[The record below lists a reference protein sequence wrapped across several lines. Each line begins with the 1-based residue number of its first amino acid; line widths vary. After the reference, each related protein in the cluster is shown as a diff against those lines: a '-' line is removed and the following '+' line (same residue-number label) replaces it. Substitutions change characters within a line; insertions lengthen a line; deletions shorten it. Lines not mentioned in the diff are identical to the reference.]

1 MTGPP
6 PEPDGTVTGLAR
18 FRAMAARLARPG
30 RPAAQ
35 PETGE
40 LDPEPGAPAAAPG
53 ATGEEPAPAP
63 AAAAAVPETVV
74 PDPEPGATGKE
85 PGPVPE
91 TVVPDPEPG
100 ATGEEPGPGPACVT
114 PDPEPGA
121 TGEEPGPGPA
131 SVTPVP
137 ETVVPGPEPD
147 PWLAGPAPAPPTVP
161 VRAIPG
167 MRSWARPPRQ
177 PAGPDRPPVPP
188 RPTAAERASAM
199 AARFAGGWPFGRVI
213 GVGVLIVAVFSLLA
227 IGVGGTALAD
237 LTSARVRVVNT
248 LDPAAYHAAQL
259 EVQLLNQ
266 ETGVRGYA
274 LSGQLAFLRPYN
286 EGYAGEQAEAA
297 TLRQLLAGMPDA
309 MAELGQVLRRA
320 GVWRNTYALPTI
332 NRVRDSGGPVTDTP
346 AGQGKAAFDQIR
358 AAMAVLQANL
368 AAQRKQA
375 AGTLS
380 DAASVLDATLIVIA
394 VALLATVLVLGFGL
408 WRSAILPLSRLAADA
423 SQVAEGDFEHQVE
436 PGGPAEMRA
445 VGLDVNRMR
454 ERILAEL
461 STLQATH
468 AALEARTEDL
478 QRSNSE
484 LEQFAYVASHDLQEP
499 LRKVASFCQLLQR
512 RYAGRLDAKADEY
525 IEHAVDGAKRMQALI
540 NDLLA
545 FSRVGRTAQRREPV
559 SCAVLLAQA
568 WANLAADVRRTQATI
583 EVGELPV
590 VLGEA
595 SLLTAVFQNL
605 ISNALKFRA
614 DEPPR
619 VTVSARRD
627 GEFWLFSFGDNGIG
641 IEPGYAERIFVIF
654 QRLHDKAT
662 YPGTG
667 IGLAMVRKI
676 IEYHGGRIWLDTT
689 VTAGARFWFTLPAL
703 PEDEDAEE

>member
-1 MTGPP
+1 
-6 PEPDGTVTGLAR
+6 
-18 FRAMAARLARPG
+18 
-30 RPAAQ
+30 
-35 PETGE
+35 
-40 LDPEPGAPAAAPG
+40 
-53 ATGEEPAPAP
+53 
-63 AAAAAVPETVV
+63 
-74 PDPEPGATGKE
+74 
-85 PGPVPE
+85 
-91 TVVPDPEPG
+91 
-100 ATGEEPGPGPACVT
+100 
-114 PDPEPGA
+114 
-121 TGEEPGPGPA
+121 
-131 SVTPVP
+131 
-137 ETVVPGPEPD
+137 
-147 PWLAGPAPAPPTVP
+147 
-161 VRAIPG
+161 
-167 MRSWARPPRQ
+167 
-177 PAGPDRPPVPP
+177 
-188 RPTAAERASAM
+188 M

-237 LTSARVRVVNT
+237 LTNARERVVNT

-259 EVQLLNQ
+259 EVELLNQ

-274 LSGQLAFLRPYN
+274 LSGQLPLLLPYN
-286 EGYAGEQAEAA
+286 RGYAGQQAEAA
-297 TLRQLLAGMPDA
+297 TLRRLLAGMPGA

-320 GVWRNTYALPTI
+320 GAWRNSYALPTI
-332 NRVRDSGGPVTDTP
+332 NRVRDAGRPVTGAPT
-346 AGQGKAAFDQIR
+346 GQGKAAFDQIR
-358 AAMAVLQANL
+358 AAMAALQANL
-368 AAQRKQA
+368 ATQRQQA

-394 VALLATVLVLGFGL
+394 VALLAAVLVLGFGL

-423 SQVAEGDFEHQVE
+423 REVAEGDFERQVE

-461 STLQATH
+461 SALQAAH
-468 AALEARTEDL
+468 AALGARTEDL

-525 IEHAVDGAKRMQALI
+525 IEHAVGGAKRMQELI
-540 NDLLA
+540 SDLLA
-545 FSRVGRTAQRREPV
+545 FSRVGRTAQHREPV

-568 WANLAADVRRTQATI
+568 WANLAADVRRTRATI

-605 ISNALKFRA
+605 INNALKFRA

-627 GEFWLFSFGDNGIG
+627 GDFWLFSFGDNGIG
-641 IEPGYAERIFVIF
+641 IEPEYAERIFVIF

-689 VTAGARFWFTLPAL
+689 ITAGARFWFTLPAL
-703 PEDEDAEE
+703 PEDEDDDADE

>member
-1 MTGPP
+1 
-6 PEPDGTVTGLAR
+6 
-18 FRAMAARLARPG
+18 
-30 RPAAQ
+30 
-35 PETGE
+35 
-40 LDPEPGAPAAAPG
+40 
-53 ATGEEPAPAP
+53 
-63 AAAAAVPETVV
+63 
-74 PDPEPGATGKE
+74 
-85 PGPVPE
+85 
-91 TVVPDPEPG
+91 
-100 ATGEEPGPGPACVT
+100 
-114 PDPEPGA
+114 
-121 TGEEPGPGPA
+121 
-131 SVTPVP
+131 
-137 ETVVPGPEPD
+137 
-147 PWLAGPAPAPPTVP
+147 
-161 VRAIPG
+161 
-167 MRSWARPPRQ
+167 MRRSD
-177 PAGPDRPPVPP
+177 GPDRPGGPGRAGIG
-188 RPTAAERASAM
+188 RPTAGERASAM
-199 AARFAGGWPFGRVI
+199 AARFSGGWPYGRII
-213 GVGVLIVAVFSLLA
+213 GAGLLIVGLFSLLA
-227 IGVGGTALAD
+227 IGVGGTALAA
-237 LTSARVRVVNT
+237 LTTARDRVVST
-248 LDPAAYHAAQL
+248 LDPAAFHASQL
-259 EVQLLNQ
+259 EVELLNQ

-274 LSGQLAFLRPYN
+274 LSANLLFLQPYRDGLKRQQQ
-286 EGYAGEQAEAA
+286 EVAA
-297 TLRQLLAGMPDA
+297 LQPLLAGMPVAQAD
-309 MAELGQVLRRA
+309 LNQVLLRA
-320 GVWRNTYALPTI
+320 RSWRTTYAVPTI
-332 NRVRDSGGPVTDTP
+332 NAVLATQAPLTGSSLTGPSVNKGRMD
-346 AGQGKAAFDQIR
+346 FDQIR
-358 AAMAVLQANL
+358 HALAHLQNNLNLQRNQAV
-368 AAQRKQA
+368 
-375 AGTLS
+375 GTLH
-380 DAASVLDATLIVIA
+380 DAASVLQATLIVIA
-394 VALLATVLVLGFGL
+394 AALLAAVIVLGFGL
-408 WRSAILPLSRLAADA
+408 WRSAILPLRRLASDA
-423 SQVAEGDFEHQVE
+423 RQVAGGDFEHQME

-461 STLQATH
+461 SELQDAHAT
-468 AALEARTEDL
+468 LEARTEDL

-605 ISNALKFRA
+605 INNALKFRA

-619 VTVSARRD
+619 VTVSVRRD
-627 GEFWLFSFGDNGIG
+627 GEFWLFSFSDNGIG
-641 IEPGYAERIFVIF
+641 IEPEYAERIFVIF

-689 VTAGARFWFTLPAL
+689 ITAGARFWFTLPAL
-703 PEDEDAEE
+703 PEDEHASD